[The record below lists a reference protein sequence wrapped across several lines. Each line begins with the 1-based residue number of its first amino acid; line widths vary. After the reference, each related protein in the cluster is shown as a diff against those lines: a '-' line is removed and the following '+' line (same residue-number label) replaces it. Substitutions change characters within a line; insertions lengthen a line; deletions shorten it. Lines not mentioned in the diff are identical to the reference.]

1 MIKVE
6 DREIRIKGKATTLFS
21 EYVQVVIGMRDILL
35 KETELDFVTVTRII
49 AVLTADGMTESAR
62 SGISEMAMEKL
73 VDILEAY
80 YEEGDKSEWTS
91 KLS

>member
-1 MIKVE
+1 MIRVE
-6 DREIRIKGKATTLFS
+6 DREIRIKGKATTIFS

-35 KETELDFVTVTRII
+35 KETELDFPTITRIL
-49 AVLTADGMTESAR
+49 AVLTADGMTEDAR
-62 SGISEMAMEKL
+62 SGISEMAIERL

-80 YEEGDKSEWTS
+80 YEEGDTTEWTS

>member
-6 DREIRIKGKATTLFS
+6 DREIRMEGKATTIFS

-35 KETELDFVTVTRII
+35 KETELDFGAVTRII
-49 AVLTADGMTESAR
+49 AVLTADGMAESAQ

-73 VDILEAY
+73 VDILEDY
-80 YEEGDKSEWTS
+80 YEEGDSSEWTS